1 MLFEC
6 LDTESESG
14 RDKTPNPDQGSGL
27 NFSDMVI
34 LPTVYKQCGSG
45 LIDAYGYNITRESGS
60 RYGSR
65 ITI

>member
-45 LIDAYGYNITRESGS
+45 LIDA
-60 RYGSR
+60 
-65 ITI
+65 